1 MKNLVL
7 IVADQSFFFFF
18 LNMLLPFEEQQS
30 QLWNTRILREDFGWY
45 QKNPRWIC
53 SACCNLFRKAEE
65 AMSCWISCR
74 KVDAELWRPGGFI
87 LAAGCSRS
95 IFEDFLPWLQGLR
108 EKLCRVTPLALWQL
122 GNSLVLRLF
131 LVNLVLLASVP
142 LYVAVTVW
150 ST

>member
-7 IVADQSFFFFF
+7 IVADQNFFFFF

-30 QLWNTRILREDFGWY
+30 QLWNTRIFHEDFGGTKRTHAGFILLVATY
-45 QKNPRWIC
+45 SGRLKRQ
-53 SACCNLFRKAEE
+53 
-65 AMSCWISCR
+65 MSCWISCR
-74 KVDAELWRPGGFI
+74 EVDAELWRPGGFI
-87 LAAGCSRS
+87 LAAGYSRS

-108 EKLCRVTPLALWQL
+108 EKLCRATPLALWQL

-131 LVNLVLLASVP
+131 LVNLVLLASVL